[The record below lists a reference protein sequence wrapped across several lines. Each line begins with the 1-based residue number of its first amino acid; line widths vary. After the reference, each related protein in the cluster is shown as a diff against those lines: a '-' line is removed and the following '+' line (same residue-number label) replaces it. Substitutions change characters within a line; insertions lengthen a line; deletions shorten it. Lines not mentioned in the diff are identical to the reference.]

1 MLLTWKE
8 TIEYAT
14 VFRHELHANPEL
26 TWNEHGTAKRI
37 QKVLDDFNI
46 EWKSCAKTGT
56 VATLAKEQQGKH
68 IALRADID
76 ALPIYEET
84 NLPYASKNRGC
95 MHACG
100 HDGHSATLIATAIWL
115 KQNEN
120 RLKNPVT
127 LLFQPAEEGGHG
139 AEEVLKEGVLKDVD
153 EIYGWHNWPAIPLG
167 QAVCP
172 DGVIM
177 AGNGTFEI
185 ELEGVGGHSSQP
197 ELCRDPI
204 LCGSTIVS
212 SLQHIVSRRVPPQ
225 ESAVVSVT
233 SFEGKSGLTTIPNKV
248 TLSGS
253 IRISNMELRRLIY
266 DLIEEICIDTAK
278 AFGLSATIKC
288 EPRYS
293 PTINS
298 PKVAHRVREL
308 FYKELGDEWKSDL
321 LVPIMASEDFSY
333 YLQNIEGA
341 FMLIGSGDTQST
353 SKPCHSRYY
362 DFNDELIEPV
372 CRIMTK
378 LANLT

>member
-1 MLLTWKE
+1 
-8 TIEYAT
+8 
-14 VFRHELHANPEL
+14 
-26 TWNEHGTAKRI
+26 
-37 QKVLDDFNI
+37 
-46 EWKSCAKTGT
+46 
-56 VATLAKEQQGKH
+56 
-68 IALRADID
+68 
-76 ALPIYEET
+76 
-84 NLPYASKNRGC
+84 
-95 MHACG
+95 
-100 HDGHSATLIATAIWL
+100 
-115 KQNEN
+115 
-120 RLKNPVT
+120 
-127 LLFQPAEEGGHG
+127 
-139 AEEVLKEGVLKDVD
+139 
-153 EIYGWHNWPAIPLG
+153 
-167 QAVCP
+167 
-172 DGVIM
+172 
-177 AGNGTFEI
+177 
-185 ELEGVGGHSSQP
+185 
-197 ELCRDPI
+197 
-204 LCGSTIVS
+204 
-212 SLQHIVSRRVPPQ
+212 PPQ